1 MTIIKPLLLFIDIE
15 SPGIIGSGWKLV
27 RHVPFGKRWHPAK
40 DQLKGTDVYGV
51 PSGPL
56 SDQAWSVRFDNLTFN
71 QFLFMTGESFL
82 VWRIFCFV
90 FQGNDFK

>member
-1 MTIIKPLLLFIDIE
+1 M
-15 SPGIIGSGWKLV
+15 
-27 RHVPFGKRWHPAK
+27 RHVPYGNHWHPAE

-71 QFLFMTGESFL
+71 QFLFITGKFSL
-82 VWRIFCFV
+82 
-90 FQGNDFK
+90 